1 MNQTQRENHTA
12 KERRLQVIFPL
23 DLGLKLPEDDSLRL
37 LIEITEEMDWD
48 ESGIQRV
55 SGKGCRKSKL
65 QKDLE
70 KFEEYQNRREQYS
83 RKKETLHGRPS
94 YSKTDHDATFMR
106 MKEDHI
112 KNGQL
117 KPG

>member
-1 MNQTQRENHTA
+1 M
-12 KERRLQVIFPL
+12 QVIFPL
-23 DLGLKLPEDDSLRL
+23 DLDLKLPEDDSLRL

-83 RKKETLHGRPS
+83 RKKKR
-94 YSKTDHDATFMR
+94 FMDVR
-106 MKEDHI
+106 VIQRRITMPLSC
-112 KNGQL
+112 G
-117 KPG
+117 